1 MYCVYCGTKLPD
13 EARFCFMCGERVELD
28 HSAENNAAN
37 ASKCNDE
44 EAADVNEAAGVES
57 PNAFTGTNDGGE
69 TANAESQNALAAVN
83 DADETT
89 DNEESA
95 SEKTTDASE
104 TTDEEPHGE
113 SATNEKGHNELEA
126 PEKNDADEDA
136 TVNQPDEE
144 ARNASKSTD
153 KNTSNE
159 KGANEPEASSKNA
172 DGAKVTEES
181 PTPNPTDSPA
191 PGISSDKTTV
201 IPLATPSDKTTI
213 LPGFGAEKAALEQEK
228 SDEIAA
234 LAALYPDANPAQF
247 CDPTPFEAKSPDI
260 TEFIAPMPINGTKP
274 ASAESTHYAESPKKK
289 SADKRALLIAI
300 VVIIAALAAAAAFGM
315 SLDISPN

>member
-13 EARFCFMCGERVELD
+13 EARFCFMCGKGVEPD
-28 HSAENNAAN
+28 RGAKDNAASTN
-37 ASKCNDE
+37 ECNDV
-44 EAADVNEAAGVES
+44 EAADTDKTVSDENPGTFAAADDAGETSSEGKAAGTLEV
-57 PNAFTGTNDGGE
+57 
-69 TANAESQNALAAVN
+69 
-83 DADETT
+83 
-89 DNEESA
+89 
-95 SEKTTDASE
+95 
-104 TTDEEPHGE
+104 TDEEPRNE
-113 SATNEKGHNELEA
+113 NVPNEK
-126 PEKNDADEDA
+126 D
-136 TVNQPDEE
+136 
-144 ARNASKSTD
+144 
-153 KNTSNE
+153 
-159 KGANEPEASSKNA
+159 ANEPEVSNKNA
-172 DGAKVTEES
+172 DGAKVAKGS

-234 LAALYPDANPAQF
+234 LAALYPDASPAQF

-274 ASAESTHYAESPKKK
+274 ASAESIHYAESPKKK
-289 SADKRALLIAI
+289 SAGKRALLIAFVAI
-300 VVIIAALAAAAAFGM
+300 VAVLAATAAFGM